1 MFLCVFLGFHYSK
14 PEKCDSKHTFP
25 FTKRRKGMYSK
36 FHPPRILLFILCLF
50 LDFLFRNQ
58 RSETLNIHFPLRK
71 ERRECIL
78 NSTPLESCFVFW
90 VSFFETR
97 EVRLFLKGS
106 LRAIPPRS
114 LLLLFFVFITP
125 VSRSREFIAVTW
137 RGAKPRTPCFV
148 SEMIHMLPRELAR
161 QKKAGGLGGAQP
173 VPWTLNVY
181 SARALCFLGFFP
193 KQILKLGSRLR
204 RSIGP
209 LLGGVLT

>member
-1 MFLCVFLGFHYSK
+1 MERK
-14 PEKCDSKHTFP
+14 
-25 FTKRRKGMYSK
+25 KGMYSK
-36 FHPPRILLFILCLF
+36 FHPPRILLYILCLF
-50 LDFLFRNQ
+50 LDFILRNQ

-114 LLLLFFVFITP
+114 LLLLFFVFITR

-148 SEMIHMLPRELAR
+148 SEMIHMLPRKLAR

-173 VPWTLNVY
+173 PPF
-181 SARALCFLGFFP
+181 A
-193 KQILKLGSRLR
+193 
-204 RSIGP
+204 
-209 LLGGVLT
+209 